1 MDYEILKTG
10 MEELS
15 LPVGEEI
22 LTKFGIYFDLL
33 EERNKVMNLTAISGE
48 ADVSKLHFLDS
59 LALTGHVDF
68 SGKKVI
74 DVGSGAGFPGL
85 PLKIAVPDMSL
96 TMLDSLGKRVDFL
109 NEVCSVAG
117 ISDAVAVHARA
128 EEAGTKKEFREKYDF
143 ALSRAVAR
151 LNILCEL
158 CLPLVRPGGKFLA
171 MKSTGTEDEINEANN
186 AVKLLG
192 GRIEG
197 VYDYTVPVSD
207 VIHRVIVIIKQTET
221 PARYPRRFAKISKEP
236 LR

>member
-59 LALTGHVDF
+59 LALTGHADF

-109 NEVCSVAG
+109 NEVCSTAG